1 MSVTSTPVAVAGPAL
16 CSVTVNVTGVSA
28 LGPVCV
34 GTALFVSDRS
44 AIPSVVVVVEVL
56 VLVDELV
63 EVVVEVQVVVVV
75 VVEVVVVDVVV
86 VDVVAVVQSW
96 KQQEQ
101 DVETTPP
108 ICVQAAAVFAV
119 AHCGGFAN
127 WQVTPPVPHDVAAS
141 QLCSSDL
148 HADVIVRV
156 LWETQLWKLP
166 RLLPVQSSPLQ
177 HCDWLVL

>member
-63 EVVVEVQVVVVV
+63 EVVVEVLVVVVV
-75 VVEVVVVDVVV
+75 VVEVVVVEVVVVVLDVVV
-86 VDVVAVVQSW
+86 VVVNLDPDGVHEDTLWIDLGALLIPWDHPFEAHEELTGATFVWQGPSPYVRLDPAVEPAHVFHLR
-96 KQQEQ
+96 
-101 DVETTPP
+101 P
-108 ICVQAAAVFAV
+108 I
-119 AHCGGFAN
+119 
-127 WQVTPPVPHDVAAS
+127 
-141 QLCSSDL
+141 
-148 HADVIVRV
+148 R
-156 LWETQLWKLP
+156 
-166 RLLPVQSSPLQ
+166 
-177 HCDWLVL
+177 

>member
-63 EVVVEVQVVVVV
+63 EVVVEV
-75 VVEVVVVDVVV
+75 VV

-127 WQVTPPVPHDVAAS
+127 WQVTPPVPHDVAA
-141 QLCSSDL
+141 
-148 HADVIVRV
+148 
-156 LWETQLWKLP
+156 
-166 RLLPVQSSPLQ
+166 
-177 HCDWLVL
+177 

>member
-34 GTALFVSDRS
+34 GSALFVSDRS

-56 VLVDELV
+56 VLVDEL
-63 EVVVEVQVVVVV
+63 
-75 VVEVVVVDVVV
+75 VVV

-177 HCDWLVL
+177 HCDWMVL

>member
-44 AIPSVVVVVEVL
+44 AIPS
-56 VLVDELV
+56 
-63 EVVVEVQVVVVV
+63 VV

-177 HCDWLVL
+177 H

>member
-63 EVVVEVQVVVVV
+63 EVVVEVLVVVVV

-119 AHCGGFAN
+119 AH
-127 WQVTPPVPHDVAAS
+127 
-141 QLCSSDL
+141 
-148 HADVIVRV
+148 
-156 LWETQLWKLP
+156 
-166 RLLPVQSSPLQ
+166 
-177 HCDWLVL
+177 

>member
-63 EVVVEVQVVVVV
+63 EVVVEVLVVVVV

-166 RLLPVQSSPLQ
+166 RL
-177 HCDWLVL
+177 

>member
-44 AIPSVVVVVEVL
+44 AIPSVVVVVVVEVL
-56 VLVDELV
+56 VVV
-63 EVVVEVQVVVVV
+63 VVVVEVV

-108 ICVQAAAVFAV
+108 ICVQAAAVFAG

-127 WQVTPPVPHDVAAS
+127 GQVTPPVPHDVAAS

-177 HCDWLVL
+177 HCDWMVL

>member
-34 GTALFVSDRS
+34 GSALFVSDRS
-44 AIPSVVVVVEVL
+44 AIPS
-56 VLVDELV
+56 
-63 EVVVEVQVVVVV
+63 
-75 VVEVVVVDVVV
+75 V

-166 RLLPVQSSPLQ
+166 RLLPIQSSPLQ
-177 HCDWLVL
+177 HCDWMVL